1 MAIKRFLGCAVTR
14 DSIEQGVD
22 AGVSVRLT
30 IDGGTLNTG
39 AGLAGVT
46 GA

>member
-1 MAIKRFLGCAVTR
+1 MAIRGFLGRGVIR

-39 AGLAGVT
+39 SGLAGVT